1 MTNLKKTQVYFDR
14 LKSFPK
20 NADCANIMESTEYGI
35 WHSIL
40 PEEVEEFGF
49 QVEHGF
55 QVEQRGDRSSPTEY
69 K

>member
-1 MTNLKKTQVYFDR
+1 MTNLKKTQVYFDPLR
-14 LKSFPK
+14 SFPK
-20 NADCANIMESTEYGI
+20 NVDCANIMESTEYGI

-40 PEEVEEFGF
+40 PEAVEEF
-49 QVEHGF
+49 GF

>member
-1 MTNLKKTQVYFDR
+1 MTNLKKTQVYFDP

-20 NADCANIMESTEYGI
+20 NVDFAKIMESTEYGI

-40 PEEVEEFGF
+40 SEAVEEFGF

-55 QVEQRGDRSSPTEY
+55 QVE
-69 K
+69 

>member
-1 MTNLKKTQVYFDR
+1 MYLTKHPVSDFLMRNVYIY
-14 LKSFPK
+14 
-20 NADCANIMESTEYGI
+20 NVDCANIMESTEYGI

-40 PEEVEEFGF
+40 PEAVEEF
-49 QVEHGF
+49 GF